1 MARMRSNSKGNGS
14 KERRVAVDG
23 VKTVAFQVANA
34 DLGKHG
40 HIELTQQEAEA
51 FDKGRDLT
59 AEQWFAVAALY
70 CHLRNP
76 ECCDTAT
83 VKEALAAVGFKVK

>member
-1 MARMRSNSKGNGS
+1 MARKRSNSNGNK

-23 VKTVAFQVANA
+23 VRTVAFQVANA
-34 DLGKHG
+34 DLDKHG
-40 HIELTQQEAEA
+40 HIELTQEEAEA

-59 AEQWFAVAALY
+59 AEEWFAVAALY
-70 CHLRNP
+70 THFRSAAA
-76 ECCDTAT
+76 CDKET